1 MTTVKSD
8 FIQLIGE
15 EIIRPFV
22 AGGTAT
28 NEQVNTF
35 VVRLRVLGRE
45 KYIINLQDTGNANK
59 SAYGVIYGFSS
70 KAPSSLRN
78 LLLKLNTDTRSKEQM
93 LFEREGMIQD
103 IVWRETPGNRLT
115 PRPILYSSVF
125 MVMERIEGKSVA
137 GLIQGPMNKAN
148 KASISKQIQGAIRR
162 LHSLGFIHLDLHPG
176 NLMYGRIA
184 GTNGPRKIW
193 IIDFGKAVHYYDM
206 VGSDNNKTTSN
217 KVVGAYALAHDYY
230 LSSKVYNDALKYG
243 MGGGEKEA
251 AYARVLQ
258 FGGEPERGILA
269 QPTELFA
276 RINNASRTLVND
288 IMDPRGSKLD
298 NQRKTKFITR
308 LRSVRG
314 SQVGAPGKKNVMNQL
329 MKDHHQRQRVKT
341 IPNRLNN
348 AKAKGN
354 TVSPRNTEQ
363 RARATVVKETVANK
377 MAKMKAAIALKQ
389 KRNANAARTRNLM
402 KTNSWA
408 GRKAFLQIRPTLQ
421 TTNSW
426 ARTPQSGVRANN
438 NSRRGLLDRQSQKYH
453 IARKQVSNNN
463 NREANVTRQLKRVR
477 KRFSNNN
484 NNNRRGLLDR
494 QTKRV

>member
-1 MTTVKSD
+1 MNTVKSD

-15 EIIRPFV
+15 EIIRPCL

-28 NEQVNTF
+28 NEQVDTF
-35 VVRLRVLGRE
+35 VVRLHVLGRE

-59 SAYGVIYGFSS
+59 SAYGVIYGFTS

-115 PRPILYSSVF
+115 PRPILYSGVF
-125 MVMERIEGKSVA
+125 MVMERIEGTSVT
-137 GLIQGPMNKAN
+137 GLIQVLRHPPTQ
-148 KASISKQIQGAIRR
+148 ASISKQIQDAIRR

-184 GTNGPRKIW
+184 GTGANRPRKIW

-206 VGSDNNKTTSN
+206 VGSGINNTTSN
-217 KVVGAYALAHDYY
+217 KVMGAYALAHDYY
-230 LSSKVYNDALKYG
+230 LSSKVYNDALKHK
-243 MGGGEKEA
+243 MGRGAEEE

-258 FGGEPERGILA
+258 FGGEPERGILG
-269 QPTELFA
+269 QPIELFA

-298 NQRKTKFITR
+298 NQRKTKFIR
-308 LRSVRG
+308 GMASVRG
-314 SQVGAPGKKNVMNQL
+314 SQVGTPMKKNVMNQL
-329 MKDHHQRQRVKT
+329 KKDHHQRQRVKT

-408 GRKAFLQIRPTLQ
+408 GRNAFLQIRPTLQ

-426 ARTPQSGVRANN
+426 ARTPQSGVR
-438 NSRRGLLDRQSQKYH
+438 
-453 IARKQVSNNN
+453 
-463 NREANVTRQLKRVR
+463 EANGTRQLKRVR

-484 NNNRRGLLDR
+484 NNNRRDLLDW
-494 QTKRV
+494 QTNRVRKRV

>member
-15 EIIRPFV
+15 EIIRPCL
-22 AGGTAT
+22 AGGPAT
-28 NEQVNTF
+28 KEQVNTF

-59 SAYGVIYGFSS
+59 SAYGVIYGFTS

-115 PRPILYSSVF
+115 PRPILYSGVF
-125 MVMERIEGKSVA
+125 MVMERIEGKSVT
-137 GLIQGPMNKAN
+137 GLIQVLRHPPTQ
-148 KASISKQIQGAIRR
+148 ASISKQIQDAIRR

-184 GTNGPRKIW
+184 GTGANRPRKIW

-206 VGSDNNKTTSN
+206 VGSGINNTTSN
-217 KVVGAYALAHDYY
+217 KVMGAYALAHDYY
-230 LSSKVYNDALKYG
+230 LSSKVYNDALKHK
-243 MGGGEKEA
+243 MGRGAEEE

-258 FGGEPERGILA
+258 FGGEPERGILG
-269 QPTELFA
+269 QPIELFA

-298 NQRKTKFITR
+298 NQRKTKFIR
-308 LRSVRG
+308 GMASVRG
-314 SQVGAPGKKNVMNQL
+314 SQVGAPMKKNVMNQL
-329 MKDHHQRQRVKT
+329 MKDHQRRQRVKT

-389 KRNANAARTRNLM
+389 KRNANAARARNLM

-426 ARTPQSGVRANN
+426 TRTPQSGV
-438 NSRRGLLDRQSQKYH
+438 
-453 IARKQVSNNN
+453 
-463 NREANVTRQLKRVR
+463 REANVTRQLKRVR

-484 NNNRRGLLDR
+484 NNNRRDLLDW
-494 QTKRV
+494 QTKRVRKRV

>member
-15 EIIRPFV
+15 EIIRPCL

-28 NEQVNTF
+28 NEQVDTF
-35 VVRLRVLGRE
+35 VVRLHVLGRE

-59 SAYGVIYGFSS
+59 SAYGVIYGFTS

-78 LLLKLNTDTRSKEQM
+78 LLLKLNMDTTSKEQM

-125 MVMERIEGKSVA
+125 MVMERIEGKSVT
-137 GLIQGPMNKAN
+137 GLIQVLRHPPTQ
-148 KASISKQIQGAIRR
+148 ASISKQIQDAIRR

-184 GTNGPRKIW
+184 GTGANRPRKIW

-206 VGSDNNKTTSN
+206 VGSGINNTTSN
-217 KVVGAYALAHDYY
+217 KVMGAYALAHDYY
-230 LSSKVYNDALKYG
+230 LSSKVYNDALKHK
-243 MGGGEKEA
+243 MGRGAEEE

-258 FGGEPERGILA
+258 FGGEPERGILG
-269 QPTELFA
+269 QPIELFA

-298 NQRKTKFITR
+298 NQRKTKFIR
-308 LRSVRG
+308 GMASVRG
-314 SQVGAPGKKNVMNQL
+314 SQVGTPMKKNVMNQL
-329 MKDHHQRQRVKT
+329 KKDHHQRQRVKT

-408 GRKAFLQIRPTLQ
+408 GRNAFLQIRPTLQ

-426 ARTPQSGVRANN
+426 ARTPQSGV
-438 NSRRGLLDRQSQKYH
+438 
-453 IARKQVSNNN
+453 
-463 NREANVTRQLKRVR
+463 REANVTRQLKRVR

-484 NNNRRGLLDR
+484 NNNRRDLLDW
-494 QTKRV
+494 QTNRVRKRV